1 MHNFLFVVLMGFIG
15 AGIGWITNVLA
26 IRLLFKPYQEYKVPV
41 LGWRIQGLIP
51 KRQKDIAVALGE
63 IVSTE
68 LITGNDVLE
77 SLSRKDIQERLQE
90 KFEKYVREQVFL
102 RMPFV
107 IPESILV
114 SLAEFV
120 AKRLGQEVNKFL
132 NNPGE
137 FFREQE
143 LNEIKREIKRIVEEK
158 VVSLEMASLE
168 EIVYALARS
177 ELKHI
182 EIIGGVLG
190 FFIGLAQGI
199 ISIFW
204 QGLR

>member
-1 MHNFLFVVLMGFIG
+1 MYNLLLIVLMGFIG
-15 AGIGWITNVLA
+15 ACIGWVTNVLA